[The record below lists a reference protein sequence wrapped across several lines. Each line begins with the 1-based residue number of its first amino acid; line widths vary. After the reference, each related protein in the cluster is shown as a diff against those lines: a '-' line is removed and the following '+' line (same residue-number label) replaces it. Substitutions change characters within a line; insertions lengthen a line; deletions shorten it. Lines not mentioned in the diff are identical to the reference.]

1 MIVNNPE
8 EVTMEKKVLV
18 TGVTRGIGKAV
29 ACKFKEQGAFV
40 VGTGTGPADLDYVD
54 EYLQCNFKDDLEIGL
69 LCEHLKTLR
78 IDVLVNNAGINRID
92 SFININPKDFKE
104 IQQVNLYAPFRIS
117 QAVIPNM
124 LSKGWGRIVNV
135 SSVWGK
141 ISKQGRASYSASKF
155 GIDGMT
161 LSIANEYASQG
172 ILANCVAPGFID
184 TEMTRAI
191 LGTEGIAKMLETV
204 PAGRLAEVDEVAK
217 LIYMLGSE
225 ENTYISGQNIAIDG
239 GFTRA

>member
-1 MIVNNPE
+1 MN
-8 EVTMEKKVLV
+8 KRVLV
-18 TGVTRGIGKAV
+18 TGATRGIGEAV
-29 ACKFKEQGAFV
+29 ARKFKAEGAYV
-40 VGTGTGPADLDYVD
+40 IGTGTGPAELTYVD
-54 EYLQCNFKDDLEIGL
+54 EYIQCNFKDDFEIGMF
-69 LCEHLKTLR
+69 CEHLKLLN
-78 IDVLVNNAGINRID
+78 INVVINNAGINRID

-104 IQQVNLYAPFRIS
+104 IQQVNVYAPFRIS

-124 LSKGWGRIVNV
+124 LQTGWGRIVNV

-141 ISKQGRASYSASKF
+141 ISKAGRASYSASKF

-172 ILANCVAPGFID
+172 VLANCVAPGFID
-184 TEMTRAI
+184 TEMTQAI
-191 LGTEGIAKMLETV
+191 LGKEGVTEMLKTV
-204 PAGRLAEVDEVAK
+204 PINRLAQVDEVAK